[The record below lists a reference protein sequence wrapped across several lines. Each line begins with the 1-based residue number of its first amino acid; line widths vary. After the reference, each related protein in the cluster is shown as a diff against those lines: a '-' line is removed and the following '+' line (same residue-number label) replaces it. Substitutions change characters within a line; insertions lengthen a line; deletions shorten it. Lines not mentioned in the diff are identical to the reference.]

1 MSRDFFTMP
10 VVSVELEGMKLHLKH
25 AIAERQGWLDEWL
38 EKQLNELLTPERLE
52 ADLKHQARDIIDRLV
67 REEVEAYFRYGDGRS
82 RIREAVER
90 ELGS

>member
-38 EKQLNELLTPERLE
+38 EEQLNELLTPERLE
-52 ADLKHQARDIIDRLV
+52 ADLKRQARDIVDRIV
-67 REEVEAYFRYGDGRS
+67 REEVERFYRYGNGRE
-82 RIREAVER
+82 RIRAAVEA
-90 ELGS
+90 ELQ